1 MDTLGIFKSGI
12 SLSKRIFLD
21 KNKLEQE
28 LAEQIIR
35 TLEVDL
41 KEHNAAK
48 LLLSGGSTP
57 INLYALLSQFDINW
71 AQVSIGLVDERFV
84 SPNDSQSNERMIK
97 NTLLQGKASKAKFIG
112 LVYDTAN
119 LAANLASTDAFWWKE
134 RNVRM
139 GLR

>member
-35 TLEVDL
+35 TLKVDL

-57 INLYALLSQFDINW
+57 INLYALVEL
-71 AQVSIGLVDERFV
+71 
-84 SPNDSQSNERMIK
+84 
-97 NTLLQGKASKAKFIG
+97 
-112 LVYDTAN
+112 
-119 LAANLASTDAFWWKE
+119 
-134 RNVRM
+134 
-139 GLR
+139 